1 MSSAVA
7 TNQVNREPARLPFW
21 HEKQLLADAKRDD
34 RRAAVLNRLARAG
47 RRQMAIN
54 RLAGVGSPG
63 AGSLLEE
70 ARKKGEQRHTDT
82 VMAARK
88 LRDTDGEALVVDF
101 ARVEEERHEA
111 VAALKLQQKVH
122 AIAQDRLQ
130 TERDN
135 LCLQH
140 ATEKRRRE
148 VMETDARR
156 LRDRLLREQARHAIA
171 MERALAKHD
180 AKQQAQTATLRAELA
195 ALEDRLETEV
205 PSLRHEI
212 RALRTLT
219 EFMITGRKRAQ
230 KDVEE
235 SEAEK
240 AAARA
245 RS

>member
-7 TNQVNREPARLPFW
+7 RNKAHHEPARLPFW
-21 HEKQLLADAKRDD
+21 HERQLLADAKRDD
-34 RRAAVLNRLARAG
+34 RRAEVLNRLARAG

-70 ARKKGEQRHTDT
+70 ARKKGEQRHTAT

-88 LRDTDGEALVVDF
+88 LRDTDGEALVVGF

-130 TERDN
+130 TERDR
-135 LCLQH
+135 LYRQH
-140 ATEKRRRE
+140 ATEKGRRE
-148 VMETDARR
+148 EFEAQVRH
-156 LRDRLLREQARHAIA
+156 LRDRLLRDQARHAMA
-171 MERALAKHD
+171 MERALAKND
-180 AKQQAQTATLRAELA
+180 AARRVQSAALRAELA

-230 KDVEE
+230 EAVEE

>member
-1 MSSAVA
+1 MALEIARSAIEQCLV
-7 TNQVNREPARLPFW
+7 
-21 HEKQLLADAKRDD
+21 ADAE
-34 RRAAVLNRLARAG
+34 RADHRATVLNRFARSVRVQIAVNRMAG
-47 RRQMAIN
+47 FGA
-54 RLAGVGSPG
+54 PG
-63 AGSLLEE
+63 TGALLEV
-70 ARKKGEQRHTDT
+70 ARKKGELRHPQT

-88 LRDTDGEALVVDF
+88 LRDTDGEALVLDF
-101 ARVEEERHEA
+101 ARVAEERHEA

-140 ATEKRRRE
+140 ATEKRRGGGME
-148 VMETDARR
+148 VEVRH
-156 LRDRLLREQARHAIA
+156 LRDRLLRDQARHAMA
-171 MERALAKHD
+171 MERALAKND